1 MPNLQD
7 VFAEL
12 SGPRLN
18 WITGTVSAVTGGYV
32 TISYLGGLIERCG
45 YLDQYTPVV
54 GDFVHGLSL
63 EGQGVLI
70 LGSTNNGAPGGLPDP
85 VQQTPVIITPAS
97 FSTLANGQWQ
107 PGLTQAPGN
116 YAAFFYGTIPVIAN
130 LQSVE
135 IELTG
140 INGGPP
146 EFVKHN
152 TLNSA
157 GAGIIDI
164 VPGNSWKPATPVL
177 AWWSLPIGW
186 GKDLMNGIIKGFA
199 ISSSGQT
206 GTYTGTGRVR
216 FTPLAVT
223 I

>member
-1 MPNLQD
+1 MASLQD

-18 WITGTVSAVTGGYV
+18 WITGTVSAVSGGYASMSYAGG
-32 TISYLGGLIERCG
+32 TITKCG

-54 GDFVHGLSL
+54 GDFVHALSL

-70 LGSTNNGAPGGLPDP
+70 LGSTNTGSPGGPP
-85 VQQTPVIITPAS
+85 APIPQTPVIITPSGSA
-97 FSTLANGQWQ
+97 TRVGGQWVA
-107 PGLTQAPGN
+107 GLTQGPDS
-116 YAAFFYGTIPVIAN
+116 YPCWFYGTMPVIAN

-135 IELTG
+135 IEIFG
-140 INGGPP
+140 SGGPP
-146 EFVKHN
+146 EFLAHKTVAA
-152 TLNSA
+152 TPGVPLVL
-157 GAGIIDI
+157 
-164 VPGNSWKPATPVL
+164 VPGSPWIPTITTGWIP
-177 AWWSLPIGW
+177 LPLGW
-186 GKDLMNGIIKGFA
+186 GRDLLSGAIEGFA
-199 ISSSGQT
+199 ISSSNGQI